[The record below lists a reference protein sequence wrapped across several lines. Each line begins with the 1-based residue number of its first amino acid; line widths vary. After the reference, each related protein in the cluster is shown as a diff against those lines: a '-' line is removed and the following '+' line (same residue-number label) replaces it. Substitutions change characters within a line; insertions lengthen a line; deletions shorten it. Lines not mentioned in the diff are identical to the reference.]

1 MGSTDMFSAFLE
13 RERFQKTTQD
23 NSAKL
28 AIYSDEVSTTGWGE
42 VDLEDC
48 LVFDST
54 FIERPTVSYG
64 CSIVDEDALVEGEY
78 PRPHGWVRDWKQDQN
93 GFYRGAWVSVVVDGS
108 PYTAPAGLGYEIVH
122 SFVFTGIALKPI
134 REDLTA
140 DSDPLP
146 NSMLEVTAEN

>member
-1 MGSTDMFSAFLE
+1 MASTDLFGSFLE
-13 RERFQKTTQD
+13 RERFRRTVEE

-28 AIYSDEVSTTGWGE
+28 AIYSDEVTTSGWGE
-42 VDLEDC
+42 IDLEDC
-48 LVFDST
+48 IIFDST

-64 CSIVDEDALVEGEY
+64 CALDEVDLIDGEY
-78 PRPHGWVRDWKQDQN
+78 PRPFGFVRDWKQDQN
-93 GFYRGAWVSVVVDGS
+93 GFYRGAWVSVVVS
-108 PYTAPAGLGYEIVH
+108 SAGVPVSAGYNLFH

-146 NSMLEVTAEN
+146 NALLEVTPNN

>member
-1 MGSTDMFSAFLE
+1 MASTDLFSSFLE
-13 RERFQKTTQD
+13 REQFQRTVRD

-28 AIYSDEVSTTGWGE
+28 AIYSDEVTTSGWGE

-48 LVFDST
+48 IVFDST

-64 CSIVDEDALVEGEY
+64 CAVDEVELIDGEY
-78 PRPHGWVRDWKQDQN
+78 PRPFGFVRDWKQDQN
-93 GFYRGAWVSVVVDGS
+93 GFYRGAWVSVVIDGS
-108 PYTAPAGLGYEIVH
+108 PYIAPSSPGYDLVH

-146 NSMLEVTAEN
+146 NALLEVTPEN